1 MSGPVRPPLTTKES
15 DDSVTVRPTN
25 TLSFDATDFSVV
37 KSGTTA
43 TVSSTGGGGTIGG
56 SIAAGQIAFGSAADT
71 ITGSSSLRY
80 DDTNKKLTLIGDSD
94 DDSVFEIIGSDTA
107 AGAGPRLTITND
119 TGTNSSLELTMDNYA
134 VGILEAGTLGATM
147 RSVMQFGQMSSDEY
161 TVVFNEGGLS
171 ADFRI
176 ESNGNE
182 NMFFVDGSMNTIGIA
197 GVAQTDATLTIYDTN
212 DQDVLL
218 RLETDEDSNDKS
230 PTLEFFKNSAA
241 DISDYIMSIDVYGL
255 DSGGAKSEYARI
267 ATYIE
272 DETAATENAVL
283 NFQVAE
289 AGSLRSNLIIGSTLV
304 TINASARNVDFRH
317 LADDNI
323 ANIYSDAGTGT
334 VAIRGAA
341 NSDSTLTIYDTGT
354 AGDANLELISTQDDL
369 NAAPIMQFFR
379 DDIPS
384 ASDQSIGE
392 IDFYGRDLAGTKLR
406 MAQITAF
413 VNDATA
419 GGVESQLLF
428 ESLRS
433 STAVTLAT
441 WDSYNIDFNSGKK
454 DMDFNIRSDDRDNM
468 FNLDGNENFIG
479 IYSSASLGIA
489 DNNPR
494 LQVDGSISG
503 KMPVIVANADLT
515 LVRDGMSGQTYVCT
529 DGGTTALTMPLGAL
543 QGDYCYFVSSS
554 GSIQIVVDVGTQTLN
569 GGTLPLTR
577 TTNNEIYTVLCIED
591 NKFIL
596 SNPA

>member
-147 RSVMQFGQMSSDEY
+147 RNVMQFGQMSSDEY

-272 DETAATENAVL
+272 DETAATENAVI

-503 KMPVIVANADLT
+503 KMPVIIANADLT
-515 LVRDGMSGQTYVCT
+515 LVRGGMSGQTYVCT

>member
-147 RSVMQFGQMSSDEY
+147 RNVMQFGQMSSDEY

-255 DSGGAKSEYARI
+255 DSGGAKSVYARI

-272 DETAATENAVL
+272 DETAATENAVI

-503 KMPVIVANADLT
+503 KMPVIIANADLT
-515 LVRDGMSGQTYVCT
+515 LVRGGMSGQTYVCT

-554 GSIQIVVDVGTQTLN
+554 GSIQIVVDVATQTLN

-596 SNPA
+596 NNPV

>member
-147 RSVMQFGQMSSDEY
+147 RNVMQFGQMSSDEY

-218 RLETDEDSNDKS
+218 RLETDENSADKS
-230 PTLEFFKNSAA
+230 PALEFFKNSAA

-255 DSGGAKSEYARI
+255 DDGGAKSEYARI

-272 DETAATENAVL
+272 DETAATENAVI

-379 DDIPS
+379 DDVPS

-503 KMPVIVANADLT
+503 KMPVIIANADLT
-515 LVRDGMSGQTYVCT
+515 LVRGGMSGQTYVCT

-554 GSIQIVVDVGTQTLN
+554 GSIQIVVDVATQTLN